1 MKNTAL
7 SSLVVLALLELPRS
21 AHSFTAATTRPQPPS
36 PLAGGPVVR
45 RSSRTRLRGLKIPDF
60 LARNR
65 SPEPEMTELALEAT
79 TAADTTSAEVIEA
92 GGGGEEPTETQT
104 LLQKVK
110 QAGTAGGE
118 CFSPVFRWMNRFCFF
133 RTLDA
138 QNIYSFPR
146 LARLCVLGI
155 FVFAIAEIIIKK
167 SRLVRS
173 VGIGLLGRVH
183 PGVRAG
189 IPGGRGALA
198 GLLEQGGSRE
208 GGRRG
213 IRVRQLR
220 EACGTPPYRPGAQ
233 HDTLDRREC
242 RSEIHEEKGGVA
254 VKSVRWGGG
263 GSGAIRVT
271 GTMLPLEWQS
281 GERERERER
290 EREMEGI
297 LKRKD

>member
-155 FVFAIAEIIIKK
+155 VVFAIAEIIIKK
-167 SRLVRS
+167 AVSYALWELGFWGVSIPVCVLGYREVAGHWPDFSNKEDLEKVGAEAFAFVNFARLAVPLR
-173 VGIGLLGRVH
+173 IGLALSTTPWIDENV
-183 PGVRAG
+183 VRKFMKKK
-189 IPGGRGALA
+189 
-198 GLLEQGGSRE
+198 
-208 GGRRG
+208 
-213 IRVRQLR
+213 
-220 EACGTPPYRPGAQ
+220 
-233 HDTLDRREC
+233 
-242 RSEIHEEKGGVA
+242 EE
-254 VKSVRWGGG
+254 
-263 GSGAIRVT
+263 
-271 GTMLPLEWQS
+271 
-281 GERERERER
+281 
-290 EREMEGI
+290 
-297 LKRKD
+297 

>member
-1 MKNTAL
+1 
-7 SSLVVLALLELPRS
+7 
-21 AHSFTAATTRPQPPS
+21 
-36 PLAGGPVVR
+36 
-45 RSSRTRLRGLKIPDF
+45 
-60 LARNR
+60 
-65 SPEPEMTELALEAT
+65 
-79 TAADTTSAEVIEA
+79 
-92 GGGGEEPTETQT
+92 
-104 LLQKVK
+104 
-110 QAGTAGGE
+110 
-118 CFSPVFRWMNRFCFF
+118 MNRFCFF
-133 RTLDA
+133 RTRDA

-263 GSGAIRVT
+263 GIGGDSSDGNDVATR
-271 GTMLPLEWQS
+271 MAEWR
-281 GERERERER
+281 ERERERER
-290 EREMEGI
+290 ERDGRHLET
-297 LKRKD
+297 